1 LENYSILYTESSVT
15 DIEAILDYLKQHS
28 ISAANKFIDN
38 FNKKI
43 KTLISFPRC
52 GAIPKI
58 EKLQQQGYRIMV
70 LRYRYLLF
78 YKLNEKDKVIIIER
92 VLHGA
97 RDLEKI
103 LI

>member
-1 LENYSILYTESSVT
+1 MEKFRILYTDSSVN
-15 DIEAILDYLKQHS
+15 DLEVIVDYLKQYS
-28 ISAANKFIDN
+28 ISAANKFIDDLN
-38 FNKKI
+38 EKI
-43 KTLISFPRC
+43 KTLKSFPRC

-58 EKLQQQGYRIMV
+58 EKLQQQEYRIMV

-78 YKLNEKDKVIIIER
+78 YKLNEKDKLIIIER

-103 LI
+103 LF

>member
-1 LENYSILYTESSVT
+1 MENYSILYTESSVD
-15 DIEAILDYLKQHS
+15 DIEAIVDYLTQYS
-28 ISAANKFIDN
+28 ISATNKFIDDL
-38 FNKKI
+38 NKKI
-43 KTLISFPRC
+43 NTLKSFPRC

-58 EKLQQQGYRIMV
+58 EKIQQQGYRIMV
-70 LRYRYLLF
+70 LKYRYLLF
-78 YKLNEKDKVIIIER
+78 YKLNEMEKVVIIER